1 MSSSIAFKNSQ
12 HTYDF
17 SKAMSAASSAV
28 IDGASSPSFS
38 SLESVFLLPF
48 EAMARDREMKLRSRT
63 RSLMKSLRKIV
74 ASSTVSSQ
82 KLLS

>member
-48 EAMARDREMKLRSRT
+48 EAMARDREMKLRRT